1 MGGIGQPHGPDAAI
15 APGLVHEPGT
25 GIVAVRRLSEVFLKG
40 PFRAIAA
47 TTILI
52 DHDIAMTDK
61 EARDFL
67 ARLGALRV
75 VARAFRTTRLSFPIR
90 RAFENDRER
99 PRHALT
105 SGRRAIDIARQLD
118 AIPHRD
124 HDIAFNPYVVVHAL
138 TPALDRAPR
147 HAALPPLCQPPH
159 VMTTAARRRP
169 RGRSAGRRAGA
180 WAPQSRMAS
189 RWVTCTQ
196 PSTQDGTGG
205 HAANAKPP
213 EGREKR

>member
-15 APGLVHEPGT
+15 APGLLHEPGT

-52 DHDIAMTDK
+52 DHDIAMADK

-105 SGRRAIDIARQLD
+105 GGRRAIDIARQLD

-124 HDIAFNPYVVVHAL
+124 HDIGSCTPTLRLIPLPLKPGKMPVWSKNSCGFALVVFEEASKPFTIPNRACTFCVLADSRKEKHVAL
-138 TPALDRAPR
+138 AL
-147 HAALPPLCQPPH
+147 
-159 VMTTAARRRP
+159 M
-169 RGRSAGRRAGA
+169 
-180 WAPQSRMAS
+180 
-189 RWVTCTQ
+189 
-196 PSTQDGTGG
+196 
-205 HAANAKPP
+205 
-213 EGREKR
+213 